1 MNRRSYRLLDQ
12 LSLYLPV
19 VLMGFLALG
28 TWWLVHHAPSAVQR
42 EKAKAVSNKPD
53 YFMREFSVKNFDAQ
67 GQLQS
72 EIMGKVAHHFPA
84 TDTLEIEQARMQSIG
99 IDGQITTATA
109 DRAVTNADGSDV
121 RLFGNAVVT
130 RKPGPKSTGIT
141 AKRKPMEFRGEYLH
155 ARTQPDRV
163 ESNQPVVLL
172 RGNDKLTADTLQYD
186 HSTQVLQ
193 LHGRVTGMLLP
204 PTAP

>member
-1 MNRRSYRLLDQ
+1 MKRRSYRLLDQ

-28 TWWLVHHAPSAVQR
+28 TWWLVRNAPSAVQQ
-42 EKAKAVSNKPD
+42 EKATTVSDKPD

-72 EIMGKVAHHFPA
+72 EVTGTVARHFPM
-84 TDTLEIEQARMQSIG
+84 TDTLEIEQARMRSIG

-109 DRAVTNADGSDV
+109 DRAITNADGSDV
-121 RLFGNAVVT
+121 RLFGNAIVT
-130 RKPGPKSTGIT
+130 RKPGPQSTGAI
-141 AKRKPMEFRGEYLH
+141 ANRNPMEFRGEYLH

-163 ESNQPVVLL
+163 ESNLPVVLL

-186 HSTQVLQ
+186 HSTQTLQ
-193 LHGRVTGMLLP
+193 LKGRVTGMLLP
-204 PTAP
+204 QAKP